1 MKMILTGRSKDRRS
15 KASEAVVFAGAIYE
29 HYGSHFTDDAGES
42 ILVCLFTWKAI
53 DLREPVPSLK
63 DDDRGEPMSSTE
75 FYSVPVE
82 AYEPTRFVGT
92 TSTTTSKSGA
102 FATQI
107 AGSHYTDL
115 KIQPLE
121 LTYANFGYAGLKSAI
136 YTKINKY
143 MTRNKDNEV
152 EQLKKARH
160 CLDILIEKA
169 ELQNE
174 NNS

>member
-1 MKMILTGRSKDRRS
+1 MILISAVRFNHTYRDLTKGKAYDHFGSNFLDDVGHRR
-15 KASEAVVFAGAIYE
+15 VVDNFNWATLSSGNL
-29 HYGSHFTDDAGES
+29 G
-42 ILVCLFTWKAI
+42 
-53 DLREPVPSLK
+53 LK
-63 DDDRGEPMSSTE
+63 DDDREEPMSSTE
-75 FYSVPVE
+75 FYSAPVE
-82 AYEPTRFVGT
+82 AYEPARFVDT

-169 ELQNE
+169 DTLI
-174 NNS
+174 